1 MTSDPFSDERSNV
14 REPHRLG
21 DGDDLPIAESVLP
34 TPADSA
40 RFGTVETVT
49 REAGPNGSSDAEILE
64 AEILEAEI
72 VAIAAPPVAETI
84 PATAIAPP
92 RLPFGDSLPAI
103 SVHPIRVGSPFRLRE
118 SRRSRSADLGA
129 GAATGA
135 AGIGAWL
142 CLTCWVPSSSIAM
155 LLVLTVAGLG
165 IGLGLWGLRSPMRR
179 RAGIGIGLCHAGAIA
194 AGTLIYLRG

>member
-1 MTSDPFSDERSNV
+1 MASEPFSDERSNPL
-14 REPHRLG
+14 EPQRFG
-21 DGDDLPIAESVLP
+21 DGDDLPIAESVFP
-34 TPADSA
+34 TSADSA
-40 RFGTVETVT
+40 KFEAIDVVALDVE
-49 REAGPNGSSDAEILE
+49 ASKIID

-72 VAIAAPPVAETI
+72 VALAAPPVIEAM

-92 RLPFGDSLPAI
+92 RLHVGDPLAAI
-103 SVHPIRVGSPFRLRE
+103 AARPIRVGSPFRLRE

-135 AGIGAWL
+135 AGIGGWL
-142 CLTCWVPSSSIAM
+142 CLTCWIPSSSIAM

-165 IGLGLWGLRSPMRR
+165 IGLGAWGLRSPMRR